1 LYHDIAVVELG
12 RRIEY
17 NFDKFGDTPACLD
30 QGQNPPDFWF
40 KRTGTVQEGY

>member
-1 LYHDIAVVELG
+1 MVELG